1 MEYKTEIVE
10 RILGSRIAEL
20 EIENAK
26 LIAIIESYKEKQ
38 SLSANGEVKKATEA
52 LNQGLRQEGK

>member
-26 LIAIIESYKEKQ
+26 LIAIIEDYKEKQ
-38 SLSANGEVKKATEA
+38 SMNANNEVKKATEA